1 MDEILEEGEAR
12 LPAGTRLGKYEL
24 IRLLGAGGMGAVYE
38 AAHVEIGKHVA
49 IKVLGPAVA
58 AIPGAR
64 ARFLRE
70 AQLTTRVR
78 HPNIVDVTDMGNESG
93 QTYLV
98 MELLRG
104 EDLARRLVR
113 TGPLSTREIADIMLP
128 VCAAVVAAHQ
138 AGITH
143 RDLKPQN
150 IFLAVNQ
157 NSMQPKVLDFGISKG
172 TDTGSAGTLTGTG
185 AMIGTPFYLAPEQIL
200 DNRSAGPASDQ
211 YALGVILYETL
222 TGHRPFDAENL
233 FVVLQAIVAG
243 LPKRP
248 RERRPEIPPE
258 MEEVILR
265 AMHLNP
271 RMRFQTTEELG
282 RALLRFASERE
293 RLIWEEAFREPRLDT
308 RPLPPMA
315 DETPA
320 PRHAP
325 TTPLP
330 PSLGFTTPLPPAS
343 FSRSD
348 SGAWAKAATPRSPSS
363 VSGTRVMKAG
373 MLAPDPGPFPID
385 TAAFELSPDER
396 TSGHRGRN
404 LLIAG
409 VLGTAGVV
417 AALIL
422 WPASSGSN
430 GGRLDISHGAT
441 TPPSDSPPPRR
452 ALVEPPTFRVSLTT
466 EPDNAI
472 VELDGTVVGSG
483 SIERKMLLD
492 HVPHALRVSADGFEA
507 RTVEFTDTPPPGR
520 IILARHVTTPVAE
533 DATGTTTP
541 TPTPNTTT
549 TTTTATAETRPSRR
563 RRSKS
568 ARVMSSGSGRA
579 SDSRPSPPSDGDAPR
594 GLNPNGAPII
604 D

>member
-1 MDEILEEGEAR
+1 MSNTDEFSDDGDIR
-12 LPAGTRLGKYEL
+12 LRPGTRLGKYEVV
-24 IRLLGAGGMGAVYE
+24 RMLGAGGMGAVYE
-38 AAHVEIGKHVA
+38 ATHVEIGKHVA

-78 HPNIVDVTDMGNESG
+78 HPNIVDITDMGNENG

-104 EDLARRLVR
+104 EDLAHRLAR
-113 TGPLSTREIADIMLP
+113 SGPLSPRELADIMLP

-150 IFLAVNQ
+150 IFLASNQ
-157 NSMQPKVLDFGISKG
+157 NTIQPKVLDFGISKG
-172 TDTGSAGTLTGTG
+172 NDMGSAGALTGTG

-233 FVVLQAIVAG
+233 FVVFQAIVAG
-243 LPKRP
+243 GPLRL

-258 MEEVILR
+258 MEEVVLR

-271 RMRFQTTEELG
+271 KLRFESTEALG

-293 RLIWEEAFREPRLDT
+293 RLIWEEAFAEPRLET
-308 RPLPPMA
+308 RPFSPGTDATPP
-315 DETPA
+315 
-320 PRHAP
+320 PRSVQ

-330 PSLGFTTPLPPAS
+330 PAMGLTTPLPPAS
-343 FSRSD
+343 FPRGGKD
-348 SGAWAKAATPRSPSS
+348 FWVTPPRTPAS
-363 VSGTRVMKAG
+363 VSGTRVMQAG
-373 MLAPDPGPFPID
+373 MLPQSADVNPLETTGYDLARGLPLKG
-385 TAAFELSPDER
+385 S
-396 TSGHRGRN
+396 RGRN
-404 LLIAG
+404 VILAVVIGAGAVAAVLALWLSGTSSSNRGKIESSAGTVPG
-409 VLGTAGVV
+409 VLDP
-417 AALIL
+417 
-422 WPASSGSN
+422 PAQPA
-430 GGRLDISHGAT
+430 RR
-441 TPPSDSPPPRR
+441 TPLEIES
-452 ALVEPPTFRVSLTT
+452 FRVSLTT
-466 EPDNAI
+466 DPDSAT

-483 SIERKMLLD
+483 SIERKMLVD
-492 HVPHALRVSADGFEA
+492 HVPHTLRVSADGFDT
-507 RTVEFTDTPPPGR
+507 RTVEFTDSPPPSR
-520 IILARHVTTPVAE
+520 IALARHPPAPVVSEENPVPATPS
-533 DATGTTTP
+533 ATESPQRSTH
-541 TPTPNTTT
+541 
-549 TTTTATAETRPSRR
+549 R
-563 RRSKS
+563 RRSRS
-568 ARVMSSGSGRA
+568 ARMMSSGSGRA
-579 SDSRPSPPSDGDAPR
+579 PEGKQNPPPDSDSPR